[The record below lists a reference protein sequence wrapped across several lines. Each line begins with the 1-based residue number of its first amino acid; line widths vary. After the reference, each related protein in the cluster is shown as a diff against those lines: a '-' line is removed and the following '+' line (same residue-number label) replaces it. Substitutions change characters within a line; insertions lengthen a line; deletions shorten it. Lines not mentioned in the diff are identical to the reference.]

1 MAEKSATPK
10 DLKSL
15 LNVEFGP
22 IVYDVEKWW
31 AKKFAEAI
39 GDPNPQWQ
47 KVTPPTFPTAL
58 ILEELDTAIR
68 NLDGSYTR
76 ALNGGNE
83 LEYFQP
89 IRIGDTISV
98 TGKITN
104 LREREG
110 KLGKMLIIISELSYT
125 NQKGELA
132 AKCRTNSIK
141 Y

>member
-1 MAEKSATPK
+1 MAEKSATPG
-10 DLKSL
+10 DLKKL

-22 IVYDVEKWW
+22 VVYDVEKWW
-31 AKKFAEAI
+31 VKKFVEAI
-39 GDPNPQWQ
+39 DDPNPLWK

-58 ILEELDTAIR
+58 ILEELDSAIR
-68 NLDGSYTR
+68 NLNGSFSR
-76 ALNGGNE
+76 GLNGGNE

-98 TGKITN
+98 TGKIVN

-110 KLGKMLIIISELSYT
+110 KLGRMLIIISELSYT
-125 NQKGELA
+125 NQKGELV
-132 AKCRTNSIK
+132 AKCRNSSIK